1 MIELPYERQAMRG
14 EPLPAGLCMTDRKLY
29 IALRGL
35 YSQYRAGE
43 VTREQAAADKAE
55 LLRDYEHDRFLD
67 DAAAKLRGMWARIE
81 PYATKYANDS
91 TIEHAD
97 QFFAAVYGLP
107 EDWRCKRGIGRNR
120 MDQELAKH
128 T

>member
-1 MIELPYERQAMRG
+1 MELPYERQAMRG

-35 YSQYRAGE
+35 YGQYRAG
-43 VTREQAAADKAE
+43 VISREQAVSDKAE
-55 LLRDYEHDRFLD
+55 LLRDYEQDKFLD
-67 DAAAKLRGMWARIE
+67 DTSAKLRGMWARLE
-81 PYATKYANDS
+81 PYATKYAKDS

-107 EDWRCKRGIGRNR
+107 EDWRRER
-120 MDQELAKH
+120 
-128 T
+128 